1 MPAGGWLGDTQ
12 SERSE
17 RQGEDPVWSND
28 RHPINGALS
37 IERKGSQEKSLK
49 INELQKEI
57 VKVKEDAEDRRKV
70 EVTKIKECEE
80 MMESLG
86 KEIKEATEKLQ
97 TEIAMKEEKARIARE
112 LRMELIRN
120 NSSGD
125 ERSALRAE
133 NLALKEQIEI
143 KSNKIQELEEEL
155 NLRTNQLQEE
165 TMKHQ
170 TEMGEMKS
178 WVTDLQSVAK
188 DMEGRTKEL
197 EQELTN
203 KTTTNEEKITGMM
216 VKENRL
222 RSDIADLN
230 TKCNNLEKE
239 KKTMGEERAKMSEE
253 RGKLTKE
260 VKEERELTHRLSA
273 KLRDLLDKSNR
284 NQQDLTRMSQELDTR
299 KKRIEIMENSL
310 SQKDQALKG
319 SNDTRRRLEERI
331 KEKSDE
337 IRRLEEKEKRMRSFK
352 GIREIEEIP
361 ENSMQEEHIKEK
373 AEREKIK
380 RGGFF
385 VCLYHIEDRCMKLG
399 DCIFP
404 HPPLCAKKD
413 CEDTCWKVHLK
424 DLNTKEERNRKF
436 GAVPYKMEGR
446 QNEICRYDGNC
457 WRGDRCT
464 FRHTKKQYPQPLRR
478 PRMEPQAQEEIR
490 AGTSGTRERTGKNQ
504 EEVGLREMG
513 NSRRSNEEIEKL
525 LKEVDN
531 HMDNKNL

>member
-1 MPAGGWLGDTQ
+1 
-12 SERSE
+12 
-17 RQGEDPVWSND
+17 
-28 RHPINGALS
+28 
-37 IERKGSQEKSLK
+37 
-49 INELQKEI
+49 
-57 VKVKEDAEDRRKV
+57 
-70 EVTKIKECEE
+70 
-80 MMESLG
+80 
-86 KEIKEATEKLQ
+86 
-97 TEIAMKEEKARIARE
+97 
-112 LRMELIRN
+112 
-120 NSSGD
+120 
-125 ERSALRAE
+125 
-133 NLALKEQIEI
+133 
-143 KSNKIQELEEEL
+143 
-155 NLRTNQLQEE
+155 
-165 TMKHQ
+165 
-170 TEMGEMKS
+170 MGEMKS

-239 KKTMGEERAKMSEE
+239 KKTLGEERAKMSEE

-284 NQQDLTRMSQELDTR
+284 NQQDWSRMSQELDTR

-310 SQKDQALKG
+310 SQKDQALK
-319 SNDTRRRLEERI
+319 SSDDTRRRLEERI
-331 KEKSDE
+331 KEKSEE

-361 ENSMQEEHIKEK
+361 ENSTQEKHIKEK
-373 AEREKIK
+373 EEREKIK

-404 HPPLCAKKD
+404 HPPLCAKED
-413 CEDTCWKVHLK
+413 CEETCWKVHLK
-424 DLNTKEERNRKF
+424 DLNTKDERNRKF

-478 PRMEPQAQEEIR
+478 PRMEPQAREEIR
-490 AGTSGTRERTGKNQ
+490 AGTSGARERTGKNQ
-504 EEVGLREMG
+504 EEVGLGERR

-525 LKEVDN
+525 IGILYSASKAELCSVQFYE
-531 HMDNKNL
+531 L